1 MQYLVNYPSL
11 TQGALH
17 LEGAGMFTMPQAFG
31 NIARM
36 PMFDF
41 LGNLKHQTLCNLH
54 GNMYVEIPYKFSAI
68 PPLPNGR
75 GLLAEV
81 SR

>member
-1 MQYLVNYPSL
+1 MQFILKNIRRVYSCYRL
-11 TQGALH
+11 TDID
-17 LEGAGMFTMPQAFG
+17 EITDSEKFTHV
-31 NIARM
+31 
-36 PMFDF
+36 DF